1 MRIKNHFHINGFAL
15 SLALEKKL
23 GTTLNRPTLLP
34 DWLLKVIWW
43 NYRLTTQMRLV
54 LRKNQRYSSFEFLLI
69 CLPEQTL
76 LGHSRNT
83 PLEGNKC
90 KNTPGRVSAKFT
102 SLNNHQWPRLLCQRD
117 VQTHYSSFPWTQMPW
132 HSIVDKKKTPMSQQ
146 ELSLSQYQH
155 KHSPHCSSY
164 ISWDNAWENFL
175 KHPGIS
181 SCVINWFILMTWM
194 LIRQY
199 YLLEKVDVGHYCSL
213 KD

>member
-1 MRIKNHFHINGFAL
+1 MRIKNYFHVNGFAL

-34 DWLLKVIWW
+34 DWLLTVIWW

-54 LRKNQRYSSFEFLLI
+54 LRKNQRYSSFEFILI

-76 LGHSRNT
+76 LGHSRNR
-83 PLEGNKC
+83 PPEGNKC

-132 HSIVDKKKTPMSQQ
+132 HSIVDKKKRQWVNKNYH
-146 ELSLSQYQH
+146 SLNININILLTVLH
-155 KHSPHCSSY
+155 TFLEIMLERICSTIKAFHLVWS
-164 ISWDNAWENFL
+164 IDLFSWPECWSGSITYWR
-175 KHPGIS
+175 K
-181 SCVINWFILMTWM
+181 WM
-194 LIRQY
+194 LVTI
-199 YLLEKVDVGHYCSL
+199 VA
-213 KD
+213 